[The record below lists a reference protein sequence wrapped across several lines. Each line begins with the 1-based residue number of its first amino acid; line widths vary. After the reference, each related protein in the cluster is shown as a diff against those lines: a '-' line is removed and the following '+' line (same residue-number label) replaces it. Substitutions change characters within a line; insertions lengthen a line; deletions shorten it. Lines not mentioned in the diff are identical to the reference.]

1 MQTYDDVKY
10 CGEELP
16 KFAPSKYIIVRTF
29 VIHSQHS
36 KYYEAQ
42 CQQEMAGADDLA
54 WAFDLRDWYENNFPS
69 HNLAIDYKYEV
80 QER

>member
-10 CGEELP
+10 YGEELP
-16 KFAPSKYIIVRTF
+16 KFEPSRYVIVRTF
-29 VIHSQHS
+29 EIHSEHS
-36 KYYEAQ
+36 KYYQAK
-42 CQQEMAGADDLA
+42 CQQEMAGTDDLA

-69 HNLAIDYKYEV
+69 HNLVIDYKYEV